1 MEVRDGARMKV
12 WNWSPP
18 AGSAAEVVLRLLSEQ
33 GRLYWKKY
41 LAAFGMMFVVAA
53 STAGSAYLIGSVI
66 NAAYVAR
73 DFPSIL
79 LLSAVTIV
87 LFTLK
92 GLANYGQAVTLSE
105 ISNSILAN
113 QQKLLFSKLMD
124 ENLGFLTSRHSS
136 EFMARLVAGAG
147 SISAILNL
155 LVTSVGRDFLS
166 LVGLVGVMVYQDW
179 LMSILALLIA
189 PAAILGVRKLIA
201 RVRDL
206 THMQYMTNAS
216 IMETLQESL
225 QGIRTVKAFSLEEVM
240 RDRVA
245 ESASN
250 LEKHANS
257 VARVS
262 NRATPLMETL
272 GGFAVAISLIYG
284 GYGVVVKGATPGQ
297 FLSFLTAF
305 LLAYEPAKRLTR
317 LGIELNANVIGAR
330 TLLEIVDRTA
340 SEPDDSNKPD
350 LVLKDKRVEFDRV
363 EFCYRPG
370 EKVLDNLSLVAEP
383 GKFTALVGP
392 SGGGKSTIMALLLR
406 LYEPQH
412 GAIVID
418 GQRLCDV
425 SRQSVRQQMAYVGQ
439 DVFLFKSSIRDN
451 IALGKQGA
459 TDTEIIE
466 AAKAAYAHEFI
477 ESLPQKYDSPVGE
490 HGALLSGGQRQ
501 RVAIARALIKN
512 APIILL
518 DEATASLDS
527 ESESYVQSAIARLCE
542 GRTTIAIAHRLHT
555 IQHADRIC
563 VIEQGKVVES
573 GRHDDLLA
581 ANGRYASFFRLQRRE
596 NMLV

>member
-1 MEVRDGARMKV
+1 MKF

-18 AGSAAEVVLRLLSEQ
+18 AGSAVEIVVRLVSEQ
-33 GRLYWKKY
+33 GRLYWKRY

-53 STAGSAYLIGSVI
+53 STSASAYLIGSVI

-73 DFPSIL
+73 NFPSIL
-79 LLSAVTIV
+79 LLSGITVV

-92 GLANYGQAVTLSE
+92 GFANYGQAVTLSE

-124 ENLGFLTSRHSS
+124 ENLGYLTSRHSS

-147 SISAILNL
+147 SIAAILNL
-155 LVTSVGRDFLS
+155 LITSIGRDFLS
-166 LVGLVGVMVYQDW
+166 LIGLVGVMVYQDW
-179 LMSILALLIA
+179 FISMLSLLIA
-189 PAAILGVRKLIA
+189 PAAIFGVRKLIS

-206 THMQYMTNAS
+206 THMQYVTNAT

-225 QGIRTVKAFSLEEVM
+225 QGIRTVKAFSLENVM
-240 RDRVA
+240 RGRVA

-272 GGFAVAISLIYG
+272 GGFAVAISLVYG
-284 GYGVVVKGATPGQ
+284 GYGVVMKGATPGQ
-297 FLSFLTAF
+297 FFSFLTAF

-317 LGIELNANVIGAR
+317 VGIELNANVVGAKM
-330 TLLEIVDRTA
+330 LLEIVDRTA
-340 SEPDDSNKPD
+340 SEPDDAGKPD
-350 LVLKDKRVEFDRV
+350 LELREKRVEIDKIDFS
-363 EFCYRPG
+363 YRPG
-370 EKVLDNLSLVAEP
+370 ETVLDNLSLIAEP

-392 SGGGKSTIMALLLR
+392 SGGGKSTVMALLLR

-412 GAIVID
+412 GAIIID
-418 GQRLCDV
+418 GQRLCDCN
-425 SRQSVRQQMAYVGQ
+425 RQSVRQQMAYVGQ
-439 DVFLFKSSIRDN
+439 DVFLFKSSVRDN
-451 IALGKQGA
+451 IALGKKGA
-459 TDTEIIE
+459 SEAEIIA

-490 HGALLSGGQRQ
+490 HGTLLSGGQRQ
-501 RVAIARALIKN
+501 RVAIARALIKD

-563 VIEQGKVVES
+563 VIEEGKVVES